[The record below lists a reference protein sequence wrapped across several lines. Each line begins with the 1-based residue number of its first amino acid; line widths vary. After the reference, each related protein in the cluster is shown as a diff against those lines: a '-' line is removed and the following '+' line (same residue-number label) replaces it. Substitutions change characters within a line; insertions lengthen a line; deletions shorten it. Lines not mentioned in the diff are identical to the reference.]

1 MRSRIRAVLVAV
13 WFVGVPLP
21 TLAAVR
27 TAVYYQFPVIPV
39 ELSLDN
45 RGKLQLA
52 FKTHVSGVLGTLG
65 VKAMAENGS
74 SVRLTVVVDGQKRT
88 FQLQQGEFRFNA
100 GAGLSLDRIEGN
112 GTQNIIVYATKSR
125 TPAPQVVYR
134 NRLTPRDPGPS
145 QTSFDKLSRDY
156 SSARETIKQQD
167 RQIQKYEV
175 RIGQLEEKIIVLRVQ
190 RTKAYAAVRDYRQQA
205 TDRGERLRDLEQRNA
220 ALQAEND
227 RLGRLAS
234 STRSTAAHAPVQT
247 QQANWRE
254 ERPISYTI
262 TEERPISYTITEE
275 RPISYTITEERPISY
290 TITEERPISYT
301 ITEESSGWRDIT
313 PVDHPD
319 PQRFSNQSR
328 PSSTQGWRDI
338 TPKSDDEPCSCQPVA
353 EANSFPAPARF
364 VVYPQTDRASS
375 RNLVTYQ
382 GSSVRTGTWNYST
395 TSVSG
400 IRQTYNTNRYGYG
413 VILSGGYE
421 SH

>member
-275 RPISYTITEERPISY
+275 
-290 TITEERPISYT
+290 
-301 ITEESSGWRDIT
+301 SSGWRDIT

-353 EANSFPAPARF
+353 EANSLPAPARF